1 MDRSIVSAAQSSP
14 GGSMAYLE
22 LLLFGLSPA
31 DSLALE
37 KEWKA
42 RLQQLFPE
50 K

>member
-1 MDRSIVSAAQSSP
+1 MPQRFGPVLPQGD
-14 GGSMAYLE
+14 SMAYLE

-37 KEWKA
+37 KEWKSK
-42 RLQQLFPE
+42 LQQLFPE